1 MPILFPCKLE
11 PNTRGVYN
19 YLVTFAASRQEE
31 VTLLYTYDDYYLRRV
46 FGTSKIK
53 KYAWNKML
61 VYAREHEKQ
70 VPNHVI
76 LKLRSGYL
84 DDQVKYNLQ
93 KDAFSILAVGPEK
106 FQELIKPASDLVYKG
121 LKKNNYQILCLP
133 DPDIKYAVPKN
144 ILVIGS
150 SLTHAETEEQQQILS
165 LGIQKEANIHYLDGQ
180 IDGEQWSYESKPLT
194 STQMLFEKTF
204 PHEAYEQVLDQYI
217 KDKKI
222 DFIAVCQKGIDA
234 FTDWINRKAD
244 KNIKMPVLFLKFD
257 QKQKAKSRFDSILSR
272 LPKTKA

>member
-11 PNTRGVYN
+11 PNSRGVYN
-19 YLVTFAASRQEE
+19 YLVTFAASGQEE

-61 VYAREHEKQ
+61 VYAREQEKQ

-93 KDAFSILAVGPEK
+93 KDAFNILAVGPEK

-133 DPDIKYAVPKN
+133 DPDIKYTVPKN

-150 SLTHAETEEQQQILS
+150 SLTHAEPEEQQQILS

-180 IDGEQWSYESKPLT
+180 LDGEQWSYKSKPLT

-204 PHEAYEQVLDQYI
+204 PHEAYGQVLDQYI

-234 FTDWINRKAD
+234 FTEWIYRKTD
-244 KNIKMPVLFLKFD
+244 KSTKMPVLFLKYD
-257 QKQKAKSRFDSILSR
+257 QKQKAMSRFDSILSR
-272 LPKTKA
+272 LPKTKS

>member
-1 MPILFPCKLE
+1 
-11 PNTRGVYN
+11 
-19 YLVTFAASRQEE
+19 
-31 VTLLYTYDDYYLRRV
+31 
-46 FGTSKIK
+46 
-53 KYAWNKML
+53 ML
-61 VYAREHEKQ
+61 GYAREQEKQ

-93 KDAFSILAVGPEK
+93 KDAFNILAVGPVN
-106 FQELIKPASDLVYKG
+106 FQELVKPTSDLVYKG
-121 LKKNNYQILCLP
+121 LKKNKYQILCLP
-133 DPDIKYAVPKN
+133 DPDIKYKVPKN

-150 SLTHAETEEQQQILS
+150 SLKHAEPDEQQQILS

-194 STQMLFEKTF
+194 NTQMLFEKIF
-204 PHEAYEQVLDQYI
+204 PHEAYGEVLDQYI

-222 DFIAVCQKGIDA
+222 DFVAVCQKGIDA
-234 FTDWINRKAD
+234 FKEWINHKED
-244 KNIKMPVLFLKFD
+244 KNIKMPVLFLRYD

-272 LPKTKA
+272 LPKTKT